1 MTNRKIISY
10 LAILIGYVV
19 MAFLTTGIG
28 AMIMGTADYVLIV
41 VFGLINMCIAHF
53 YFKIE
58 SLRSIFIGFLI
69 SSSSLVFSYLI
80 WIPISNFNLS
90 DNIIILGILNN
101 AIFQTFS
108 WVIVER
114 QIGKRNKIK
123 TKTLFLS
130 VLSVTIIACNLY
142 DFWKFEEYY
151 NWNETKKIA
160 IKITDSKTGKAVI
173 GDSIRLTADRQS
185 LFGLMATSKIG
196 ETVTDKNGLSEF
208 KVYFG
213 NEYQGRIWRNN
224 GHFDFFEVS
233 SNDIT
238 KKDTIEIKTTANTV
252 YN

>member
-10 LAILIGYVV
+10 TAILIGYVV
-19 MAFLTTGIG
+19 LAFLTTGIG
-28 AMIMGTADYVLIV
+28 AMIMGIADYALIA

-69 SSSSLVFSYLI
+69 SSSGLVFSYLI
-80 WIPISNFNLS
+80 WIPISNFNLAG
-90 DNIIILGILNN
+90 DIIILGILSN
-101 AIFQTFS
+101 AIFQTLS

-114 QIGKRNKIK
+114 RIVKRNGIK
-123 TKTLFLS
+123 TIALFLS
-130 VLSVTIIACNLY
+130 VLFVTIIACNLY

-151 NWNETKKIA
+151 NWNETKKIV
-160 IKITDSKTGKAVI
+160 IKIADSKTGNAVV
-173 GDSIRLTADRQS
+173 GDSIRLTADRQP
-185 LFGLMATSKIG
+185 LFGLMARSKIG

-208 KVYFG
+208 KVYIG

-224 GHFDFFEVS
+224 EHFDFFEVR
-233 SNDIT
+233 SNEIA